1 MEKIV
6 PFKRD
11 ILFETKVS
19 EIRSIS
25 LEHTYEINNNLIS
38 GTFIIS
44 GNYKL
49 TDTSTN
55 VDPFKFEVPF
65 DISIDSRYKLDKA
78 TVDINDFFY
87 ELINNETLSVSI
99 TLIIDNLEEK
109 EARDMN
115 EQNSKKIENKE
126 DQVTEQLELTSK
138 EESEKSEEVQAVS
151 ANSETVKSIFDNMDE
166 NEGYVVYK
174 VHIVTE
180 NDTIESIIEKYN
192 TTKESLETYNN
203 LNDLKIGDKLIVPA

>member
-11 ILFETKVS
+11 ISFETKIA

-25 LEHTYEINNNLIS
+25 LEHTYEIQNNLIS

-55 VDPFKFEVPF
+55 VDPFKFEIPF
-65 DISIDSRYKLDKA
+65 DISIDSRYELNKA

-87 ELINNETLSVSI
+87 ELINNEVLSVSI

-109 EARDMN
+109 EEREMEEIQEEKQEVEEIKPVSYEEA
-115 EQNSKKIENKE
+115 ENDDE
-126 DQVTEQLELTSK
+126 T
-138 EESEKSEEVQAVS
+138 EEVKPVS
-151 ANSETVKSIFDNMDE
+151 ASPETIKSIFDNMDE

-180 NDTIESIIEKYN
+180 NDTIESIMEKYDV
-192 TTKESLETYNN
+192 TKEALEAYNN

>member
-11 ILFETKVS
+11 ISFETKIA

-25 LEHTYEINNNLIS
+25 LEHTYEIQNNLIS

-55 VDPFKFEVPF
+55 VDPFKFEIPF
-65 DISIDSRYKLDKA
+65 DISIDSRYELNKA

-87 ELINNETLSVSI
+87 ELINNEVLSVSI

-109 EARDMN
+109 EEREM
-115 EQNSKKIENKE
+115 EEN
-126 DQVTEQLELTSK
+126 Q
-138 EESEKSEEVQAVS
+138 EEKQGVEEIKPVSYENAEKDDETEEVKPVS
-151 ANSETVKSIFDNMDE
+151 ASPETVKSIFDNMDE

-180 NDTIESIIEKYN
+180 NDTIESIMEKYDV
-192 TTKESLETYNN
+192 TKEALEAYND

>member
-11 ILFETKVS
+11 ISFETKIA

-25 LEHTYEINNNLIS
+25 LEHTYEIQNNLIS

-55 VDPFKFEVPF
+55 VDPFKFEIPF
-65 DISIDSRYKLDKA
+65 DISIDSRYELNKA

-87 ELINNETLSVSI
+87 ELINNEVLSVSI

-109 EARDMN
+109 EEREM
-115 EQNSKKIENKE
+115 
-126 DQVTEQLELTSK
+126 
-138 EESEKSEEVQAVS
+138 EEIQEEKQEVEEIKPVSYEKAEKDDETEEVKPVS
-151 ANSETVKSIFDNMDE
+151 ASPETVKSIFDNMDE

-180 NDTIESIIEKYN
+180 NDTIESIIEKYDV
-192 TTKESLETYNN
+192 TKEALEAYND

>member
-11 ILFETKVS
+11 ISFETKIA

-25 LEHTYEINNNLIS
+25 LEHTYEIQNNLIS

-55 VDPFKFEVPF
+55 VDPFKFEIPF
-65 DISIDSRYKLDKA
+65 DISIDSRYELNKA

-87 ELINNETLSVSI
+87 ELINSEVLSVSI

-109 EARDMN
+109 EEREM
-115 EQNSKKIENKE
+115 EEN
-126 DQVTEQLELTSK
+126 Q
-138 EESEKSEEVQAVS
+138 EEKQGVEEIKPVSYEEAEKDDETEEVKPVS
-151 ANSETVKSIFDNMDE
+151 ASPETVKSIFDNMDE

-180 NDTIESIIEKYN
+180 NDTIESIMEKYDV
-192 TTKESLETYNN
+192 TKEALEAYND

>member
-11 ILFETKVS
+11 IAFETKIA

-25 LEHTYEINNNLIS
+25 LEHTYEIQNNLIS

-55 VDPFKFEVPF
+55 VDPFKFEIPF
-65 DISIDSRYKLDKA
+65 DISIDSRYELNKA

-87 ELINNETLSVSI
+87 ELINNEVLSVSI

-109 EARDMN
+109 EEREM
-115 EQNSKKIENKE
+115 
-126 DQVTEQLELTSK
+126 
-138 EESEKSEEVQAVS
+138 EEIQEEKQEVEEIKPVSYEEAEKDDETEEVKPVS
-151 ANSETVKSIFDNMDE
+151 ASPETVKSIFDNMDE

-180 NDTIESIIEKYN
+180 NDTVESIMEKYDV
-192 TTKESLETYNN
+192 TKEALEAYNN

>member
-11 ILFETKVS
+11 ISFETKIA

-25 LEHTYEINNNLIS
+25 LEHTYEIQNNLIS

-55 VDPFKFEVPF
+55 VDPFKFEIPF
-65 DISIDSRYKLDKA
+65 DISIDSRYELNKA

-87 ELINNETLSVSI
+87 ELINNEVLSVSI

-109 EARDMN
+109 EEREMEEIQEEKQEVEEIKPVSYEEA
-115 EQNSKKIENKE
+115 ENDDE
-126 DQVTEQLELTSK
+126 T
-138 EESEKSEEVQAVS
+138 EEVKPVS
-151 ANSETVKSIFDNMDE
+151 ASPETIKSIFDNMDE

-180 NDTIESIIEKYN
+180 NDTIESIMEKYDV
-192 TTKESLETYNN
+192 TKEALEAYND

>member
-11 ILFETKVS
+11 ISFETKIA

-25 LEHTYEINNNLIS
+25 LEHTYEIQNNLIS

-65 DISIDSRYKLDKA
+65 DISIDSRYELNKA

-87 ELINNETLSVSI
+87 ELINSEVLSVSI

-109 EARDMN
+109 EEREM
-115 EQNSKKIENKE
+115 EEN
-126 DQVTEQLELTSK
+126 Q
-138 EESEKSEEVQAVS
+138 EEKQGVEEIKPVSYENAEKDDETEEVKTVS
-151 ANSETVKSIFDNMDE
+151 ISPETVKSIFDNMDE

-180 NDTIESIIEKYN
+180 NDTIESIMEKYDV
-192 TTKESLETYNN
+192 TKEALEAYND

>member
-11 ILFETKVS
+11 ISFETKIA

-25 LEHTYEINNNLIS
+25 LEHTYEIQNNLIS

-55 VDPFKFEVPF
+55 VDPFKFEIPF
-65 DISIDSRYKLDKA
+65 DISIDSRYELNKA

-87 ELINNETLSVSI
+87 ELINNEVLSVSI

-109 EARDMN
+109 EEREM
-115 EQNSKKIENKE
+115 EEN
-126 DQVTEQLELTSK
+126 Q
-138 EESEKSEEVQAVS
+138 EEKQGVEEIKPVSYEEAEKDDETEEVKTVS
-151 ANSETVKSIFDNMDE
+151 ISPETVKSIFDNMDE

-180 NDTIESIIEKYN
+180 NDTIESIMEKYDV
-192 TTKESLETYNN
+192 TKEALEAYND

>member
-11 ILFETKVS
+11 ISFETKIA

-25 LEHTYEINNNLIS
+25 LEHTYEIQNNLIS

-65 DISIDSRYKLDKA
+65 DISIDSRYELNKA

-87 ELINNETLSVSI
+87 ELINSEVLSVSI

-109 EARDMN
+109 EEREM
-115 EQNSKKIENKE
+115 EEIQEEKQEVEEIKPVSYENA
-126 DQVTEQLELTSK
+126 
-138 EESEKSEEVQAVS
+138 EKDDEAEEVKTAS
-151 ANSETVKSIFDNMDE
+151 ISPETVKSIFDNMDE

-180 NDTIESIIEKYN
+180 NDTIESIMEKYDV
-192 TTKESLETYNN
+192 TKEALEVYND

>member
-11 ILFETKVS
+11 ISFETKIA

-25 LEHTYEINNNLIS
+25 LEHTYEIQNNLIS

-55 VDPFKFEVPF
+55 VDPFKFEIPF
-65 DISIDSRYKLDKA
+65 DISIDSRYELNKA

-87 ELINNETLSVSI
+87 ELINNEVLSVSI

-109 EARDMN
+109 EEREM
-115 EQNSKKIENKE
+115 EK
-126 DQVTEQLELTSK
+126 TE
-138 EESEKSEEVQAVS
+138 EEKQEVEEIKPASYEEAEKDDETEEVKPVS
-151 ANSETVKSIFDNMDE
+151 ASPETVKTIFDNMDE

-180 NDTIESIIEKYN
+180 NDTIESIMEKYDV
-192 TTKESLETYNN
+192 TKEALEAYND

>member
-11 ILFETKVS
+11 ISFETKIA

-25 LEHTYEINNNLIS
+25 LEHTYEIQNNLIS

-55 VDPFKFEVPF
+55 VDPFKFEIPF
-65 DISIDSRYKLDKA
+65 DISIDSRYELNKA

-87 ELINNETLSVSI
+87 ELLNNEVLSVSI

-109 EARDMN
+109 EEREM
-115 EQNSKKIENKE
+115 
-126 DQVTEQLELTSK
+126 
-138 EESEKSEEVQAVS
+138 EEIQEEKQEVEEIKPVSYEEAEKDDETEEVKPVS
-151 ANSETVKSIFDNMDE
+151 ASPETVKSIFDNMDE

-180 NDTIESIIEKYN
+180 NDTIESIMEKYDV
-192 TTKESLETYNN
+192 TKEALEAYNN

>member
-11 ILFETKVS
+11 ISFETKIA

-25 LEHTYEINNNLIS
+25 LEHTYEIQNNLIS
-38 GTFIIS
+38 GIFIIS

-55 VDPFKFEVPF
+55 VDPFKFEIPF
-65 DISIDSRYKLDKA
+65 DISIDSRYELNKA

-87 ELINNETLSVSI
+87 ELINNEVLSVSI

-109 EARDMN
+109 EEREM
-115 EQNSKKIENKE
+115 
-126 DQVTEQLELTSK
+126 
-138 EESEKSEEVQAVS
+138 EEIQEEKQEVEEIKPVSYEEAEKDDETEEVKPVS
-151 ANSETVKSIFDNMDE
+151 ASPETVKSIFDNMDE
-166 NEGYVVYK
+166 NESYVVYK

-180 NDTIESIIEKYN
+180 NDTIESIMEKYDV
-192 TTKESLETYNN
+192 TKEALEAYND

>member
-11 ILFETKVS
+11 ISFETKIA

-25 LEHTYEINNNLIS
+25 LEHTYEIQNNLIS

-55 VDPFKFEVPF
+55 VDPFKFEIPF
-65 DISIDSRYKLDKA
+65 DISIDSRYELNKA

-87 ELINNETLSVSI
+87 ELINNEVLSVSI

-109 EARDMN
+109 EEREM
-115 EQNSKKIENKE
+115 EEIQEEKQEVEEIKPVSYENA
-126 DQVTEQLELTSK
+126 
-138 EESEKSEEVQAVS
+138 EKDDEAEEVKTAS
-151 ANSETVKSIFDNMDE
+151 ISPETVKSIFDNMDE

-180 NDTIESIIEKYN
+180 NDTIESIMEKYDV
-192 TTKESLETYNN
+192 TKEALEVYND

>member
-11 ILFETKVS
+11 ISFETKIA

-25 LEHTYEINNNLIS
+25 LEHTYEIQNNLIY

-55 VDPFKFEVPF
+55 VDPFKFEIPF
-65 DISIDSRYKLDKA
+65 DISIDSRYELNKA

-87 ELINNETLSVSI
+87 ELINNEVLSVSI

-109 EARDMN
+109 EEREM
-115 EQNSKKIENKE
+115 
-126 DQVTEQLELTSK
+126 
-138 EESEKSEEVQAVS
+138 EEIQEEKQEVEEIKPVSYEEAEKDDETEEVKPVS
-151 ANSETVKSIFDNMDE
+151 ASPETVKSIFDNMDE

-180 NDTIESIIEKYN
+180 NDTIESIMEKYDV
-192 TTKESLETYNN
+192 TKEALEAYND

>member
-11 ILFETKVS
+11 ISFETKIA

-25 LEHTYEINNNLIS
+25 LEHTYEIQNNLIS
-38 GTFIIS
+38 GIFIIS

-55 VDPFKFEVPF
+55 VDPFKFEIPF
-65 DISIDSRYKLDKA
+65 DISIDSRYELNKA

-87 ELINNETLSVSI
+87 ELINNEVLSVSI

-109 EARDMN
+109 EEREMEEIQEEKQEVEEIKPVSYEEAEKDD
-115 EQNSKKIENKE
+115 E
-126 DQVTEQLELTSK
+126 TE
-138 EESEKSEEVQAVS
+138 EEKPVS
-151 ANSETVKSIFDNMDE
+151 ASPETVKSIFDNMDE

-180 NDTIESIIEKYN
+180 NDTIESIMEKYDV
-192 TTKESLETYNN
+192 TKEALEAYND

>member
-11 ILFETKVS
+11 ISFETKIA

-25 LEHTYEINNNLIS
+25 LEHTYEIQNNLIS

-55 VDPFKFEVPF
+55 VDPFKFEIPF
-65 DISIDSRYKLDKA
+65 DISIDSRYELNKA

-87 ELINNETLSVSI
+87 ELINSEVLSVSI

-109 EARDMN
+109 EEREM
-115 EQNSKKIENKE
+115 
-126 DQVTEQLELTSK
+126 
-138 EESEKSEEVQAVS
+138 EEIQEEKQEVEEIKPVSYEEAEKDDETEEVKPVS
-151 ANSETVKSIFDNMDE
+151 ASPETVKSIFDNMDE

-180 NDTIESIIEKYN
+180 NDTIESIMEKYDV
-192 TTKESLETYNN
+192 TKEALEAYND

>member
-11 ILFETKVS
+11 ISFETKIA

-25 LEHTYEINNNLIS
+25 LEHTYEIQNNLIS
-38 GTFIIS
+38 GIFIIS

-55 VDPFKFEVPF
+55 VDPFKFEIPF
-65 DISIDSRYKLDKA
+65 DISIDSRYELNKA

-87 ELINNETLSVSI
+87 ELINNEVLSVSI

-109 EARDMN
+109 EEREM
-115 EQNSKKIENKE
+115 
-126 DQVTEQLELTSK
+126 
-138 EESEKSEEVQAVS
+138 EEIQEEKQEVEEIKPVSYEEAEKDDETEEVKPVS
-151 ANSETVKSIFDNMDE
+151 ASPETVKSIFDNMDE

-180 NDTIESIIEKYN
+180 NDTIESIMEKYDV
-192 TTKESLETYNN
+192 TKEALEAYND

>member
-11 ILFETKVS
+11 ISFETKIA

-25 LEHTYEINNNLIS
+25 LEHTYEIQNNLIS
-38 GTFIIS
+38 GIFIIS

-55 VDPFKFEVPF
+55 VDPFKFEIPF
-65 DISIDSRYKLDKA
+65 DISIDSRYELNKA

-87 ELINNETLSVSI
+87 ELINNEVLSVSI

-109 EARDMN
+109 EEREM
-115 EQNSKKIENKE
+115 EEN
-126 DQVTEQLELTSK
+126 Q
-138 EESEKSEEVQAVS
+138 EEKQGVEEIKPVSYEEAEKDDETEEVKPVS
-151 ANSETVKSIFDNMDE
+151 ASPETVKSIFDNMDE

-180 NDTIESIIEKYN
+180 NDTIESIMEKYDV
-192 TTKESLETYNN
+192 TKEALEAYND

>member
-11 ILFETKVS
+11 ISFQNKVS

-25 LEHTYEINNNLIS
+25 LEHTYEIKNNLIS

-65 DISIDSRYKLDKA
+65 DISIDSRYNLEKA

-87 ELINNETLSVSI
+87 ELINNEILSVSI

-109 EARDMN
+109 EEREM
-115 EQNSKKIENKE
+115 EE
-126 DQVTEQLELTSK
+126 VTEESPNIEQLELVSK
-138 EESEKSEEVQAVS
+138 EEKTTEAIKPVS
-151 ANSETVKSIFDNMDE
+151 ASPETVKSIFDNMDE

-180 NDTIESIIEKYN
+180 NDTLESIMEKYN
-192 TTKESLETYNN
+192 VTKESLEAYNN
-203 LNDLKIGDKLIVPA
+203 LTELKIGDKLIVPA

>member
-11 ILFETKVS
+11 ISFETKIA

-25 LEHTYEINNNLIS
+25 LEHTYEIQNNLIS

-55 VDPFKFEVPF
+55 VDPFKFEIPF
-65 DISIDSRYKLDKA
+65 DISIDSRYELNKA

-87 ELINNETLSVSI
+87 ELINNEVLSVSI

-109 EARDMN
+109 EEREM
-115 EQNSKKIENKE
+115 
-126 DQVTEQLELTSK
+126 
-138 EESEKSEEVQAVS
+138 EEIQEEKQEVEEIKPVSYEKAEKDDETEEVKPVS
-151 ANSETVKSIFDNMDE
+151 ASPETVKSIFDNMDE

-180 NDTIESIIEKYN
+180 NDTIESIMEKYDV
-192 TTKESLETYNN
+192 TKEALETYND

>member
-11 ILFETKVS
+11 ISFETKMA

-25 LEHTYEINNNLIS
+25 LEHTYEIQNNLIS

-55 VDPFKFEVPF
+55 VDPFKFEIPF
-65 DISIDSRYKLDKA
+65 DISIDSRYELNKA

-87 ELINNETLSVSI
+87 ELINNEVLSVSI

-109 EARDMN
+109 EEREM
-115 EQNSKKIENKE
+115 
-126 DQVTEQLELTSK
+126 
-138 EESEKSEEVQAVS
+138 EEIQEEKQEVEEIKPVSYEEAEKDDETEEVKPVS
-151 ANSETVKSIFDNMDE
+151 ASPETVKSIFDNMDE

-180 NDTIESIIEKYN
+180 NDTVESIMEKYDV
-192 TTKESLETYNN
+192 TKEALEAYNN

>member
-11 ILFETKVS
+11 ISFETKIA

-25 LEHTYEINNNLIS
+25 LEHTYEIQNNLIS

-55 VDPFKFEVPF
+55 VDPFKFEIPF
-65 DISIDSRYKLDKA
+65 DISIDSRYELNKA

-87 ELINNETLSVSI
+87 ELINNEVLSVSI

-109 EARDMN
+109 EEREM
-115 EQNSKKIENKE
+115 EEN
-126 DQVTEQLELTSK
+126 Q
-138 EESEKSEEVQAVS
+138 EEKQGVEEIKPVSYENAEKDDEAEEVKTAS
-151 ANSETVKSIFDNMDE
+151 ISPETVKSIFDNMDE

-180 NDTIESIIEKYN
+180 NDTIESIMEKYDV
-192 TTKESLETYNN
+192 TKEALEAYND

>member
-11 ILFETKVS
+11 ISFETKIA

-25 LEHTYEINNNLIS
+25 LEHTYEIQNNLIS

-55 VDPFKFEVPF
+55 VDPFKFEIPF
-65 DISIDSRYKLDKA
+65 DISIDSRYELNKA

-87 ELINNETLSVSI
+87 ELINSEVLSVSI

-109 EARDMN
+109 EEREM
-115 EQNSKKIENKE
+115 
-126 DQVTEQLELTSK
+126 
-138 EESEKSEEVQAVS
+138 EEIQEEKQGVEEIKPVSYEEAEKDDETEEVKPVS
-151 ANSETVKSIFDNMDE
+151 ASPEIVKSIFDNMDE

-180 NDTIESIIEKYN
+180 NDTIESIMEKYDV
-192 TTKESLETYNN
+192 TKEALEAYND

>member
-11 ILFETKVS
+11 ISFETKIA

-25 LEHTYEINNNLIS
+25 LEHTYEIQNNLIS

-55 VDPFKFEVPF
+55 VDPFKFEIPF
-65 DISIDSRYKLDKA
+65 DISIDSRYELNKA

-87 ELINNETLSVSI
+87 ELINNEVLSVSI

-109 EARDMN
+109 EEREM
-115 EQNSKKIENKE
+115 EEN
-126 DQVTEQLELTSK
+126 Q
-138 EESEKSEEVQAVS
+138 EEKQGVEEIKPVSYEEAEKDDEAEEVKTAS
-151 ANSETVKSIFDNMDE
+151 ISPETVKSIFDNMDE

-180 NDTIESIIEKYN
+180 NDTIESIMEKYDV
-192 TTKESLETYNN
+192 TKEALEAYND

>member
-11 ILFETKVS
+11 ISFETKIA

-25 LEHTYEINNNLIS
+25 LEHTYEIQNNLIS

-55 VDPFKFEVPF
+55 VDPFKFEIPF
-65 DISIDSRYKLDKA
+65 DISIDSRYELNKA

-87 ELINNETLSVSI
+87 ELINSEVLSVSI

-109 EARDMN
+109 EEREM
-115 EQNSKKIENKE
+115 EEIQEEKQEVEEIKPVSYENA
-126 DQVTEQLELTSK
+126 
-138 EESEKSEEVQAVS
+138 EKDDEAEEVKTAS
-151 ANSETVKSIFDNMDE
+151 ISPETVKSIFDNMDE

-180 NDTIESIIEKYN
+180 NDTIESIMEKYDV
-192 TTKESLETYNN
+192 TKEALEAYNN

>member
-11 ILFETKVS
+11 ISFETKIA

-25 LEHTYEINNNLIS
+25 LEHTYEIQNNLIS
-38 GTFIIS
+38 GIFIIS

-55 VDPFKFEVPF
+55 VDPFKFEIPF
-65 DISIDSRYKLDKA
+65 DISIDSRYELNKA

-87 ELINNETLSVSI
+87 ELINNEVLSVSI

-109 EARDMN
+109 EEREM
-115 EQNSKKIENKE
+115 EEN
-126 DQVTEQLELTSK
+126 Q
-138 EESEKSEEVQAVS
+138 EEKQEVEEIKPVSYENAEKDDETEEVKTVS
-151 ANSETVKSIFDNMDE
+151 ISPETVKSIFDNMDE

-180 NDTIESIIEKYN
+180 NDTIESIMEKYDV
-192 TTKESLETYNN
+192 TKEALEAYND

>member
-11 ILFETKVS
+11 ISFETKIA

-25 LEHTYEINNNLIS
+25 LEHTYEIQNNLIS
-38 GTFIIS
+38 GIFIIS

-55 VDPFKFEVPF
+55 VDPFKFEIPF
-65 DISIDSRYKLDKA
+65 DISIDSRYELNKA

-87 ELINNETLSVSI
+87 ELINNEVLSVSI

-109 EARDMN
+109 EEREMEKTEEEKQEVEEIKPA
-115 EQNSKKIENKE
+115 SYENA
-126 DQVTEQLELTSK
+126 
-138 EESEKSEEVQAVS
+138 EKDDETEEVKPVS
-151 ANSETVKSIFDNMDE
+151 ASPETVKSIFDNMDE

-180 NDTIESIIEKYN
+180 NDTIESIMEKYDV
-192 TTKESLETYNN
+192 TKEALEAYND

>member
-11 ILFETKVS
+11 ISFETKIA

-25 LEHTYEINNNLIS
+25 LEHTYEIQNNLIS

-65 DISIDSRYKLDKA
+65 DISIDSRYELNKA

-87 ELINNETLSVSI
+87 ELINNEVLSVSI

-109 EARDMN
+109 EEREM
-115 EQNSKKIENKE
+115 
-126 DQVTEQLELTSK
+126 
-138 EESEKSEEVQAVS
+138 EEIQEEKQEVEEIKPVSYEEAEKDDETEEVKPVS
-151 ANSETVKSIFDNMDE
+151 ASPETVKSIFDNMDE

-180 NDTIESIIEKYN
+180 NDTIESIMEKYDV
-192 TTKESLETYNN
+192 TKEALEAYND

>member
-11 ILFETKVS
+11 ISFETKIA

-25 LEHTYEINNNLIS
+25 LEHTYEIQNNLIS

-65 DISIDSRYKLDKA
+65 DISIDSRYELNKA

-87 ELINNETLSVSI
+87 ELINNEVLSVSI

-109 EARDMN
+109 EEREM
-115 EQNSKKIENKE
+115 
-126 DQVTEQLELTSK
+126 
-138 EESEKSEEVQAVS
+138 EEIQEEKQEVEEIKPVSYEEAEKDDETEEVKPVS
-151 ANSETVKSIFDNMDE
+151 ASPETVKSIFDNMDE

-180 NDTIESIIEKYN
+180 NDTIESIMEKYDV
-192 TTKESLETYNN
+192 TKEALEAYNN

>member
-11 ILFETKVS
+11 ISFETKIA

-25 LEHTYEINNNLIS
+25 LEHTYEIQNNLIS

-55 VDPFKFEVPF
+55 VDPFKFEIPF
-65 DISIDSRYKLDKA
+65 DISIDSRYELNKA

-87 ELINNETLSVSI
+87 ELINNEVLSVSI

-109 EARDMN
+109 EEREM
-115 EQNSKKIENKE
+115 
-126 DQVTEQLELTSK
+126 
-138 EESEKSEEVQAVS
+138 EEIQEEKQEVEEIKPVS
-151 ANSETVKSIFDNMDE
+151 YEEAEKDDE
-166 NEGYVVYK
+166 AE
-174 VHIVTE
+174 VTE
-180 NDTIESIIEKYN
+180 NDTIESIIEKYDV
-192 TTKESLETYNN
+192 TKEALEAYND

>member
-11 ILFETKVS
+11 ISFETKIA

-25 LEHTYEINNNLIS
+25 LEHTYEIQNNLIS
-38 GTFIIS
+38 GIFIIS

-55 VDPFKFEVPF
+55 VDPFKFEIPF
-65 DISIDSRYKLDKA
+65 DISIDSRYELNKA

-87 ELINNETLSVSI
+87 ELLNNEVLSVSI

-109 EARDMN
+109 EEREM
-115 EQNSKKIENKE
+115 EK
-126 DQVTEQLELTSK
+126 TE
-138 EESEKSEEVQAVS
+138 EEKQEVEEIKPASYEETEKDDETEEVKPVS
-151 ANSETVKSIFDNMDE
+151 ASPETVKSIFDNMDE

-180 NDTIESIIEKYN
+180 NDTIESIMEKYDV
-192 TTKESLETYNN
+192 TKEALEAYND

>member
-11 ILFETKVS
+11 ISFETKIA

-25 LEHTYEINNNLIS
+25 LEHTYEIQNNLIS

-55 VDPFKFEVPF
+55 VDPFKFEIPF
-65 DISIDSRYKLDKA
+65 DISIDSRYELNKA

-87 ELINNETLSVSI
+87 ELINNEVLSVSI

-109 EARDMN
+109 EEREMEKTEEEKQEVEEIKPA
-115 EQNSKKIENKE
+115 SYENA
-126 DQVTEQLELTSK
+126 
-138 EESEKSEEVQAVS
+138 EKDDETEEVKPVS
-151 ANSETVKSIFDNMDE
+151 ASPETVKSIFDNMDE

-180 NDTIESIIEKYN
+180 NDTVESIMEKYDV
-192 TTKESLETYNN
+192 TKEALEAYNN

>member
-11 ILFETKVS
+11 ISFETKIA

-25 LEHTYEINNNLIS
+25 LEHTYEIQNNLIS
-38 GTFIIS
+38 GIFIIS

-55 VDPFKFEVPF
+55 VDPFKFEIPF
-65 DISIDSRYKLDKA
+65 DISIDSRYELNKA

-87 ELINNETLSVSI
+87 ELINNEVLSVSI

-109 EARDMN
+109 EEREM
-115 EQNSKKIENKE
+115 EEN
-126 DQVTEQLELTSK
+126 Q
-138 EESEKSEEVQAVS
+138 EEKQEVEEIKPVSYENAEKDDETEEVKPVS
-151 ANSETVKSIFDNMDE
+151 ASPETVKSIFDSMDE

-180 NDTIESIIEKYN
+180 NDTIESIMEKYDV
-192 TTKESLETYNN
+192 TKEALEVYND

>member
-11 ILFETKVS
+11 ISFETKIA

-25 LEHTYEINNNLIS
+25 LEHTYEIQNNLIS

-55 VDPFKFEVPF
+55 VDPFKFEIPF
-65 DISIDSRYKLDKA
+65 DISIDSRYELNKA

-87 ELINNETLSVSI
+87 ELINNEVLSVSI

-109 EARDMN
+109 EEREM
-115 EQNSKKIENKE
+115 
-126 DQVTEQLELTSK
+126 
-138 EESEKSEEVQAVS
+138 EEIQEEKQEVEEIKPVSYEEAEKDDETEEVKTVS
-151 ANSETVKSIFDNMDE
+151 ISPETVKSIFDNMDE

-180 NDTIESIIEKYN
+180 NDTIESIMEKYDV
-192 TTKESLETYNN
+192 TKEALEAYNN

>member
-11 ILFETKVS
+11 ISFENKIA

-25 LEHTYEINNNLIS
+25 LEHTYEIQNNLIS

-55 VDPFKFEVPF
+55 VDPFKFEIPF
-65 DISIDSRYKLDKA
+65 DISIDSRYELNKA

-87 ELINNETLSVSI
+87 ELINNEVLSVSI

-109 EARDMN
+109 EEREM
-115 EQNSKKIENKE
+115 EENKE
-126 DQVTEQLELTSK
+126 EKQEV
-138 EESEKSEEVQAVS
+138 EEIKPVSYEEAEKDDETEEVKTVS
-151 ANSETVKSIFDNMDE
+151 ISPETVKSIFDNMDE

-180 NDTIESIIEKYN
+180 NDTIESIMEKYDV
-192 TTKESLETYNN
+192 TKEALEVYND

>member
-11 ILFETKVS
+11 ISFETKIA

-25 LEHTYEINNNLIS
+25 LEHTYEIQNNLIS

-55 VDPFKFEVPF
+55 VDPFKFEIPF
-65 DISIDSRYKLDKA
+65 DISIDSRYELNKA

-87 ELINNETLSVSI
+87 ELINNEVLSVSI

-109 EARDMN
+109 EEREMEEIQEEKQEVEEIKPVSRMRVPMTRGEGFGKIRRATKARMAAARA
-115 EQNSKKIENKE
+115 
-126 DQVTEQLELTSK
+126 VA
-138 EESEKSEEVQAVS
+138 SERQAKHS
-151 ANSETVKSIFDNMDE
+151 
-166 NEGYVVYK
+166 
-174 VHIVTE
+174 
-180 NDTIESIIEKYN
+180 
-192 TTKESLETYNN
+192 
-203 LNDLKIGDKLIVPA
+203 PAPT